1 MSELASKL
9 SEFSSCYEELHFSYL
24 EKVGLP
30 TNFEKIKDEPL
41 SAILYLTIFV
51 HERGGVNP
59 EFPKYHR
66 VAIKRCLNGEK
77 FSRKLLDDRDFPRKV
92 WAEFERLA
100 EGKSNEMLTEG
111 VICGILKE
119 MQKRGEPNIA
129 ALLGKMSLGE
139 ARKFLLSFQ
148 GIGPKLSAFVLRDF
162 WCFLRLWKVREG
174 EIYMMQPVD
183 RWVMKISSELCWPN
197 DDWEKKA
204 PSTLAKHDRYAK
216 KIAEHCLE
224 GQIDPVRFNQGA
236 WFVGSY
242 YQELC
247 RFHDIEEEQSLDRK
261 TCIEMFDIDRVVEGI
276 KGCRALGKKIFCLR

>member
-1 MSELASKL
+1 
-9 SEFSSCYEELHFSYL
+9 
-24 EKVGLP
+24 
-30 TNFEKIKDEPL
+30 
-41 SAILYLTIFV
+41 
-51 HERGGVNP
+51 
-59 EFPKYHR
+59 
-66 VAIKRCLNGEK
+66 
-77 FSRKLLDDRDFPRKV
+77 
-92 WAEFERLA
+92 
-100 EGKSNEMLTEG
+100 
-111 VICGILKE
+111 
-119 MQKRGEPNIA
+119 
-129 ALLGKMSLGE
+129 
-139 ARKFLLSFQ
+139 
-148 GIGPKLSAFVLRDF
+148 
-162 WCFLRLWKVREG
+162 
-174 EIYMMQPVD
+174 MMQPVD